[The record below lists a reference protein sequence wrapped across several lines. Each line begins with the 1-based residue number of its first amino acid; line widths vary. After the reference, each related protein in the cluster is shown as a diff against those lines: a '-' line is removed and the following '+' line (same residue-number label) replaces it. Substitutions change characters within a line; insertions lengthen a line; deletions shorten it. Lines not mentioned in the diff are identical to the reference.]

1 MKFQHLYMAEDLES
15 LTVSE
20 LKELLKQENLP
31 VSGKK
36 NDLIARLTENN
47 SSEAQIKIP
56 LYNQNKFWRRLK
68 DKTWE
73 TKGGYVFSAFH
84 ILIGLILILS
94 SAGIGIYTVNQFSS
108 KVPDYDLVEFDSSRA
123 REYTQMLVDLGN
135 PGRLSGSIEEQ
146 ATVDAIQQNFTE
158 MGLMLQYETFSV
170 PMFDI
175 LSDPEMGICIPG
187 QYPLGLQS
195 PTPCGTADINAEYI
209 EFNHMTDFVLQGYSG
224 SRDIQFWQNEFTI
237 VNLSDG
243 SDDSLWDNASGQV
256 GMLWLE
262 SVGVNDNTLFYGKA
276 RDSSLSGL
284 IIAIT
289 SGNTCKIPSFEGTC
303 IPFFK
308 TVDVTELGTMPT
320 DIAFIMVSNDV
331 AEVLSNAFGNKDQND
346 VRLKLFTDMYND
358 GTMDVRVPCGV
369 LPGQTDEL
377 IIIGGHHDTVYN
389 APGAV
394 DDSSGVANVL
404 ELARQF
410 SLLTNEIGPSYYT
423 IKFCTWGGEEEGL
436 HGSKAY
442 VDMHSIELSELLRLY
457 VNFDMPHVDID
468 LENRGNSVLFYGNGI
483 EDIVH
488 ISNIIEVFK
497 QEHPEISSKY
507 ELGYFYQTD
516 EQVACSSDHCPFVK
530 KIGKDIIGSYGDGSW
545 EYHTYLDDMSRFN
558 EESLFVTGTIL
569 GSYVLY
575 LGWGE

>member
-1 MKFQHLYMAEDLES
+1 MAEDLES
-15 LTVSE
+15 LSVPE
-20 LKELLKQENLP
+20 LKKILLEKNLP
-31 VSGKK
+31 VSGRKSE
-36 NDLIARLTENN
+36 LIARLIENN
-47 SSEAQIKIP
+47 SNFPIIP
-56 LYNQNKFWRRLK
+56 LSDKNLFWRRLK
-68 DKTWE
+68 EKKWE
-73 TKGGYVFSAFH
+73 TKSGYVFSAFH
-84 ILIGLILILS
+84 IFVGIILLLS
-94 SAGIGIYTVNQFSS
+94 TAGIGIYSVNQFSS
-108 KVPDYDLVEFDSSRA
+108 KAPDYRLVEFDSSKA

-135 PGRLSGSIEEQ
+135 PGRLSGSVEEQ

-175 LSDPEMGICIPG
+175 LSEPEFSICIPG
-187 QYPLGLQS
+187 QYPLGFPN
-195 PTPCGTADINAEYI
+195 PTPCGTADINAEYT
-209 EFNHMTDFVLQGYSG
+209 EFEHMIDFVLQGYSG
-224 SRDIQFWQNEFTI
+224 SREIQFWQDEFTI

-276 RDSSLSGL
+276 RDSSLAGL

-331 AEVLSNAFGNKDQND
+331 AEELSNAFGNKDQND
-346 VRLKLFTDMYND
+346 VRLNLFTDMYND
-358 GTMDVRVPCGV
+358 GNMDVRVPCGV
-369 LPGQTDEL
+369 LPGITDEL
-377 IIIGGHHDTVYN
+377 IIIGGHHDTTYN

-410 SLLTNEIGPSYYT
+410 SILSNEIGQSYYT

-442 VDMHSIELSELLRLY
+442 VDKHSIELSEMLRLY

-468 LENRGNSVLFYGNGI
+468 FENRGNNILFYGNGV
-483 EDIVH
+483 EDIEH
-488 ISNIIEVFK
+488 LSQIIEVFE

-507 ELGYFYQTD
+507 NLGYFYQTD

-530 KIGKDIIGSYGDGSW
+530 KIGKDIVGSYGDGSW
-545 EYHTYLDDMSRFN
+545 EYHTYLDDMSRLN

>member
-1 MKFQHLYMAEDLES
+1 M
-15 LTVSE
+15 
-20 LKELLKQENLP
+20 
-31 VSGKK
+31 
-36 NDLIARLTENN
+36 
-47 SSEAQIKIP
+47 
-56 LYNQNKFWRRLK
+56 
-68 DKTWE
+68 
-73 TKGGYVFSAFH
+73 
-84 ILIGLILILS
+84 
-94 SAGIGIYTVNQFSS
+94 
-108 KVPDYDLVEFDSSRA
+108 
-123 REYTQMLVDLGN
+123 
-135 PGRLSGSIEEQ
+135 
-146 ATVDAIQQNFTE
+146 
-158 MGLMLQYETFSV
+158 
-170 PMFDI
+170 
-175 LSDPEMGICIPG
+175 CI
-187 QYPLGLQS
+187 
-195 PTPCGTADINAEYI
+195 
-209 EFNHMTDFVLQGYSG
+209 
-224 SRDIQFWQNEFTI
+224 RDR
-237 VNLSDG
+237 
-243 SDDSLWDNASGQV
+243 
-256 GMLWLE
+256 
-262 SVGVNDNTLFYGKA
+262 FYGKA